1 LECRGEI
8 ESSLYVIPSNVLSD
22 LSAHQLCI
30 VGTVL
35 WSVSKSTLDP
45 SIIRKNL
52 AGARRRCLHKL
63 FPPSGVELQEMENFW
78 HGLQFNPVA
87 PVEVPFM
94 GSLFCQPPKAVKH
107 LRLLARQG
115 RVHLKRSLRE
125 QKGRP
130 KFVLGIPNDAQ
141 MVAPLVALAHP
152 PGSLKMDL
160 QAATPIAG
168 AGQQPTSGT
177 ATTSSRGQQRKSPQ
191 SAKGGLWKMKRIR
204 RANRA
209 QP

>member
-1 LECRGEI
+1 MECRGEI

-22 LSAHQLCI
+22 LCAYQLCI
-30 VGTVL
+30 VGTVQ
-35 WSVSKSTLDP
+35 WSVLKSTLDP
-45 SIIRKNL
+45 SNIRTSL

-63 FPPSGVELQEMENFW
+63 FPPSGVKLEEMENFW

-94 GSLFCQPPKAVKH
+94 DKLFRRPPNTVKH
-107 LRLLARQG
+107 LRQLAREG
-115 RVHLKRSLRE
+115 RVRLNRSLRE

-130 KFVLGIPNDAQ
+130 KFVRGIPNDAQ

-152 PGSLKMDL
+152 PGSLEMDL
-160 QAATPIAG
+160 QA
-168 AGQQPTSGT
+168 
-177 ATTSSRGQQRKSPQ
+177 ATTSSRGQQRKSSQ
-191 SAKGGLWKMKRIR
+191 GGQWKMKRIR
-204 RANRA
+204 RTNRA